1 MIELNN
7 KEKVSDNHINYFYG
21 TVTYCSDES
30 INYRP
35 DIKNGPTPGNDF
47 ETSVFADSY
56 KDEDVKPYVGQY
68 IIILVNYK
76 GRDFTRRNYVIYDAA
91 NYEEKMG
98 LNAQSSTA
106 GIHR

>member
-7 KEKVSDNHINYFYG
+7 KERVSDGRINYFYG

-35 DIKNGPTPGNDF
+35 DIEDGPTPRSDKIR
-47 ETSVFADSY
+47 SVFISQY
-56 KDEDVKPYVGQY
+56 KDKDVKPYVGQY

-76 GRDFTRRNYVIYDAA
+76 GKNPIRGDVVMYDAA

-98 LNAQSSTA
+98 LNIQHSV
-106 GIHR
+106 GKHR

>member
-7 KEKVSDNHINYFYG
+7 KEKVSDDHINYFYG

-30 INYRP
+30 ISYRP

-47 ETSVFADSY
+47 KTSVFADSY

-76 GRDFTRRNYVIYDAA
+76 GRDFTRRNFVIYDAA

-98 LNAQSSTA
+98 LNAQSST
-106 GIHR
+106 GVHR